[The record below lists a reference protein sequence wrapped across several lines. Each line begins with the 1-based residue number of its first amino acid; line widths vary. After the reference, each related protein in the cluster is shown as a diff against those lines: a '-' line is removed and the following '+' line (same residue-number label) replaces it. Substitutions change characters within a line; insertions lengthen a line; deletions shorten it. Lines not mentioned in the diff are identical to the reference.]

1 MESVQAAPLAA
12 GREACHA
19 VSVAAVAQTR
29 RSRKALGAWYT
40 PSALVERL
48 LDFALDPAIEAASG
62 SDDPRGA
69 LLALRVLDPS
79 CGDGAFLVPAA
90 KRIIEALERVGET
103 NSARQVI
110 ERCVVGVDIDEAA
123 ACVCESALRE
133 LAPGA
138 SPRVMVADALRAGPA
153 LFDDERF
160 DAVVGNPPYL
170 NQLARETAS
179 SREVAARVREW
190 SGGLVKGYADAAGAF
205 WLLSTNLLRE
215 GGRCAL
221 VLPRAILSTRDA
233 SAVRAHIAG
242 RCAIDAIWFDDEP
255 VFDASIRV
263 CAPMVRL
270 GKPRRETAREIS
282 LDFRPISN
290 ENTPRGEFWRALI
303 PGVAEIPDCAV
314 RTDRVIGDIA
324 RATADFR
331 DQYYGLA
338 GSIVEDA
345 HARGLCAPDELEAR
359 YPRLITSGL
368 IDRDRSLWGE
378 RPTRILKQ
386 KWLAPRVDRERI
398 ERDTALGDWLRARL
412 VPKILLATQT
422 RVLEPLLD
430 IRGELLPCVPVITIT
445 PPPDDPHPLDT
456 LRAAHAS
463 LLSPVSTAF
472 AAREFA
478 GAALSPDA
486 IKLSATQTRALPL
499 VDESNEPSPELLDWF
514 ARRLT
519 R

>member
-1 MESVQAAPLAA
+1 MSFAAPP
-12 GREACHA
+12 
-19 VSVAAVAQTR
+19 SR

-40 PSALVERL
+40 PAPLVERL
-48 LDFALDPAIEAASG
+48 LDYALDPAIEAACG
-62 SDDPRGA
+62 SSDPRGA

-90 KRIIEALERVGET
+90 KRIIEALGRVGECGA
-103 NSARQVI
+103 AREVV
-110 ERCVVGVDIDEAA
+110 ERCVTGVDIDDAA
-123 ACVCESALRE
+123 ASTCADALRA
-133 LAPGA
+133 LAHDA

-153 LFDDERF
+153 LLGEERF

-179 SREVAARVREW
+179 PREVAASVRKW
-190 SGGLVKGYADAAGAF
+190 SGGIVKGYADAAGAF
-205 WLLSTNLLRE
+205 WLLSTTVLRA

-233 SAVRAHIAG
+233 SGVRAHIAG
-242 RCAIDAIWFDDEP
+242 RCAVDAMWFDDEP
-255 VFDASIRV
+255 VFDASVRV

-270 GKPRRETAREIS
+270 GNPRAETAREIS
-282 LDFRPISN
+282 LAFRPFVHEIA
-290 ENTPRGEFWRALI
+290 PRGEFWRALI
-303 PGVAEIPDCAV
+303 PEVSEIPDCAV
-314 RTDRVIGDIA
+314 RTDRVIGDLA

-331 DQYYGLA
+331 DQYYGLE
-338 GSIVEDA
+338 GCIVEDA
-345 HARGLCAPDELEAR
+345 HVRDLCARDELER
-359 YPRLITSGL
+359 GFPRLITSGL

-386 KWLAPRVDRERI
+386 KWQAPRVDRERI
-398 ERDTALGDWLRARL
+398 ERDTDLGDWLRARL

-430 IRGELLPCVPVITIT
+430 LRGELVPCVPVITIT
-445 PPPDDPHPLDT
+445 PAPDDPAPLDT
-456 LRAAHAS
+456 LRAVHAS
-463 LLSPVSTAF
+463 LLSPISTAF
-472 AAREFA
+472 AARQFA

-486 IKLSATQTRALPL
+486 IKLSAKQTLTLPL
-499 VDESNEPSPELLDWF
+499 LDHRDEPSPELLEWF
-514 ARRLT
+514 ARRLA